1 MAVEKL
7 IIDHIDTW
15 TTALQT
21 RSTAG
26 RGSSGK
32 IDLYGIKKLRE
43 LILELAV
50 RGKLV
55 PQGPND
61 EPASELLKRI
71 EQEKAQLVKDGKI
84 KKQKP
89 LPPISDKEKPFELPE
104 GWEWV
109 TLATVGEIVGGGT
122 PKSDTPHYWAQNG
135 IKWLTPADLYGLKGK
150 YISSG
155 ARDISPAGLSNSS
168 ARLMPKGSV
177 LFSSRAPIGYVAIAD
192 AELST
197 NQGFKSCVPYIK
209 ESAEYIYYFLLAS
222 AKKIDAE
229 ASGTTFKEVSGAI
242 ISKIL
247 FPLPPLS
254 EQLKIVSRAN
264 DLMSLCDQL
273 EQHSLTSLDAHQQL
287 VETLLSTLTDS
298 QNADELAENW
308 ARISGHFDT
317 LFTTEASVDALKQT
331 ILQLAVM
338 GKLVPQDP
346 NDEPA
351 AELLKRIVQE
361 KAQLVKDGKIKKQKP
376 LPPISD
382 EEKPFE
388 LPDGWEW
395 CRVSKVAM
403 FTTSGSRDWAK
414 YYSESGALFVTMGN
428 LSKDSYDLRMDNRR
442 YVNPPENGEGLR
454 TKLEPFDLIISITGD
469 VGNLGLI
476 PEDLGLAYINQ
487 HSCLLRFVPGCRNY
501 YFPELMR
508 SPLAKLQ
515 FNAPQRG
522 IKNSFRLSDVE
533 TMVIPLPPYKEQ
545 TLIAEKIRGLMNIC
559 DVLKASIQSAQ
570 QTQLHLADALT
581 DAAIN

>member
-1 MAVEKL
+1 MSVEKL
-7 IIDHIDTW
+7 IVDHMETW
-15 TTALQT
+15 TPALQT

-55 PQGPND
+55 PQDPND

-71 EQEKAQLVKDGKI
+71 AAEKAELVKQGKI

-89 LPPISDKEKPFELPE
+89 LPEISEEEKPFELPE

-122 PKSDTPHYWAQNG
+122 PKSDNPQFWAKNG
-135 IKWLTPADLYGLKGK
+135 IKWITPADLYGLKGK
-150 YISSG
+150 YITSG

-242 ISKIL
+242 VSKIL
-247 FPLPPLS
+247 LPLPPLS

-264 DLMSLCDQL
+264 ELMSLCDQL
-273 EQHSLTSLDAHQQL
+273 EQQSLTSLDAHQQL
-287 VETLLSTLTDS
+287 VETLLGTLTDS
-298 QNADELAENW
+298 QNAEELAENW
-308 ARISGHFDT
+308 TRISEHFDT

-351 AELLKRIVQE
+351 SELLKRIAQE
-361 KAQLVKDGKIKKQKP
+361 KAQLVKEGKIKKQKS

-388 LPDGWEW
+388 LPEGWEW
-395 CRVSKVAM
+395 SYLSDIGILARGRSKHRPRNDPTLYADGTIPLVQ
-403 FTTSGSRDWAK
+403 
-414 YYSESGALFVTMGN
+414 
-428 LSKDSYDLRMDNRR
+428 
-442 YVNPPENGEGLR
+442 
-454 TKLEPFDLIISITGD
+454 TGD
-469 VGNLGLI
+469 VARSNGCINTYSALYNQLGLSQSKLWNKGTLCITIAANIADSGILNFDACFPDSVVGFTPYENEI
-476 PEDLGLAYINQ
+476 PVLYFHYFMMTIKSTLEKFAPSTAQKNINIDILSQ
-487 HSCLLRFVPGCRNY
+487 LFFPCPPLEEFHRIVDKVQNLLSV
-501 YFPELMR
+501 
-508 SPLAKLQ
+508 
-515 FNAPQRG
+515 
-522 IKNSFRLSDVE
+522 
-533 TMVIPLPPYKEQ
+533 
-545 TLIAEKIRGLMNIC
+545 C
-559 DVLKASIQSAQ
+559 DVLRAYIQSAQ